1 MNPKVHLSL
10 DHESRHRFHQ
20 QAESSHRD
28 RRNQSAN
35 PPQDGRE
42 KIPGFRNLRHL
53 EVGVASMLDY
63 FGADFDQLVLQ
74 VAQRPITD

>member
-1 MNPKVHLSL
+1 MKPKVHLSL
-10 DHESRHRFHQ
+10 DLESRHRFHQ

-28 RRNQSAN
+28 RRNQSAK
-35 PPQDGRE
+35 PPRDRRE
-42 KIPGFRNLRHL
+42 RIPGFREFRHL

-74 VAQRPITD
+74 VAQRTMTD